1 MAINRSK
8 VVLTSSKHLL
18 PMQADLIKE
27 MDAIQIS
34 VNKQLD
40 GYTFSISPS
49 VRALI
54 KTWFPDAHPANII
67 FVSYDIKSGFEDFY
81 TKLEAL
87 IYPAM
92 LGIEK
97 QSDLIQKI
105 QEVRF
110 VDTQTGKVLHTYK
123 IGMEE
128 K

>member
-1 MAINRSK
+1 MQP
-8 VVLTSSKHLL
+8 VVLTSSKHFL
-18 PMQADLIKE
+18 PMQADLIQE

-49 VRALI
+49 IRALI

-67 FVSYDIKSGFEDFY
+67 FVSYDIKSDFENY
-81 TKLEAL
+81 YNKLEAS
-87 IYPAM
+87 IYPAL

-105 QEVRF
+105 HEVRF
-110 VDTQTGKVLHTYK
+110 VDTQTGKVLHIHK
-123 IGMEE
+123 IGA
-128 K
+128 